1 VPELT
6 VPTGDGGDVRAADDG
21 AGNPVLVLH
30 PGFDD
35 GSSWGRVASRLAPR
49 FRVIRP
55 VRRQYR
61 LDLAHRSNR
70 ATSSHRCAPTADAA
84 QMVPCS
90 IADEVADVLALVA
103 AIGGPVLLVGHS
115 SGAVVA
121 LEALVASPASFA
133 GAVLYEPPVHL
144 RAAEW
149 TAWIAQANAALA
161 AGRPGTAMALF
172 VREIVGM
179 PRWVARLVGA
189 LTAVVP
195 RYRALVPCQTADAEA
210 INDLGVRLDAYAAVR
225 VPTVLLTGSRSPA
238 HLRERIDA
246 LAATMPGTRTVV
258 LSGQGHDAQL
268 KNPAAVVDAIEA
280 LSARVWG

>member
-1 VPELT
+1 MSELT
-6 VPTGDGGDVRAADDG
+6 VPSGDGVDVRAADDG
-21 AGNPVLVLH
+21 SGKVVLVLH

-35 GSSWGRVASRLAPR
+35 GSSWRRVATALAGR

-61 LDLAHRSNR
+61 LDVVNR
-70 ATSSHRCAPTADAA
+70 
-84 QMVPCS
+84 QPCS
-90 IADEVADVLALVA
+90 IADEVADVLAIVE

-121 LEALVASPASFA
+121 LEALVARPAAFA

-144 RAAEW
+144 RPAEW

-179 PRWVARLVGA
+179 PPWVARLVGV

-195 RYRALVPCQTADAEA
+195 RYRALVRCQTADAEA
-210 INDLGVRLDAYAAVR
+210 INDLGVRLDDYAGVT

-246 LAATMPGTRTVV
+246 LAAGMPDTRTVV

-268 KNPAAVVDAIEA
+268 KKPSAVVEAIEGLA
-280 LSARVWG
+280 ARVCG

>member
-1 VPELT
+1 MSELT
-6 VPTGDGGDVRAADDG
+6 VRSGDGAEVRAADDG
-21 AGNPVLVLH
+21 AGEVVLVLH

-35 GSSWGRVASRLAPR
+35 GSSWGRVAAGLAPR
-49 FRVIRP
+49 FRVLRP

-61 LDLAHRSNR
+61 LDAVHR
-70 ATSSHRCAPTADAA
+70 H
-84 QMVPCS
+84 PCS
-90 IADEVADVLALVA
+90 IADEVTDVLALVEA
-103 AIGGPVLLVGHS
+103 VGGPVLLVGHS

-121 LEALVASPASFA
+121 LEALVASPASFS

-144 RAAEW
+144 RLGEW

-179 PRWVARLVGA
+179 SSWVARLVGT

-195 RYRALVPCQTADAEA
+195 RYRVLVPCQTADAEA
-210 INDLGVRLDAYAAVR
+210 INDLGVRLDAYAGIT

-246 LAATMPGTRTVV
+246 LAATMPDTQTLV

-268 KNPAAVVDAIEA
+268 KKPAAVVDAIEA
-280 LSARVWG
+280 LAARVWADRQG

>member
-1 VPELT
+1 VAELT
-6 VPTGDGGDVRAADDG
+6 VPTGDSIDVHAADDG
-21 AGNPVLVLH
+21 AGRLVLVLH

-35 GSSWGRVASRLAPR
+35 GRSWSRVATRLAGR

-55 VRRQYR
+55 IRRQYR
-61 LDLAHRSNR
+61 LDVAHRQR
-70 ATSSHRCAPTADAA
+70 
-84 QMVPCS
+84 CS
-90 IADEVADVLALVA
+90 IADEVADVLTLVEALA
-103 AIGGPVLLVGHS
+103 GPTGEPVLLVGHS

-121 LEALVASPASFA
+121 LEALVASPTSFA

-144 RAAEW
+144 RPAEW

-179 PRWVARLVGA
+179 PTWVARLVGT

-195 RYRALVPCQTADAEA
+195 RYRALVPRQTADAEA
-210 INDLGVRLDAYAAVR
+210 INDLGVRVGAYAGVT

-246 LAATMPGTRTVV
+246 LATTMPDTRTVV
-258 LSGQGHDAQL
+258 LAEQGHDAQL
-268 KNPAAVVDAIEA
+268 KKPAAVVEAIDALA
-280 LSARVWG
+280 ARVWG